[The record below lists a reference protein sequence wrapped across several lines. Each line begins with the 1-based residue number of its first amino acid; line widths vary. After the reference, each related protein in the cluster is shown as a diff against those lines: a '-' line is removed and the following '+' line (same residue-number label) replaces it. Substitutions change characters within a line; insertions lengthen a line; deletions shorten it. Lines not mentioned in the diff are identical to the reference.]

1 MESQRVS
8 ILLVDDRPENL
19 ISLRAVLDN
28 PEYRLVSASSGND
41 ALRALLNEDFALI
54 LMDVQMPGLDGFET
68 AGLIKMRDRSRN
80 IPIIF
85 VTALSKD
92 EPFVYKGYSVGAVDY
107 IFKPFDPKILRSK
120 VSVFADLH
128 RMKLQ
133 ISRDAELIRKQEG
146 AEREKELAEHELIS
160 LRRQQEASLRYR
172 DLVEGFHDGIV
183 WVSNAQFETDK
194 SHFSFVS
201 PQVLRITGFEV
212 SEWMDGES
220 FLKTHT
226 PEEDFKKFHSALGKS
241 IESGIDE
248 SVEHR
253 FVCRDGRL
261 VWFKTSFRR
270 ANSDG
275 RPEIRGLSVDITK
288 VKFAEETAQ
297 AAVKLRDDFLS
308 IASHELKTPL
318 TPLRLQIQ
326 LLKRNLERDPA
337 LTNIMTRC
345 YKSIESSVKQVDR
358 LAKLVDELLDVSRIN
373 AGQMQIEREE
383 FDLRD
388 MVRENLLRF
397 KDEIS
402 DAGCALDI
410 HLPYSVRGYWDPL
423 RIEQVFVNVL
433 TNAIK
438 YGRGKPIRVSLEK
451 DCDRVT
457 LKIVDHG
464 IGIGKEDSGRIFNRF
479 ERAVSPSEFG
489 GLGLG
494 LFIVTQ
500 ILEAHDGK
508 ISLQSEVGLGSD
520 FSIELPLVQAS
531 PGMPVSS
538 ESPKSLKSLKS
549 NDKNELAENI

>member
-1 MESQRVS
+1 LTDLQKVS
-8 ILLVDDRPENL
+8 ILLVDDRSENL

-28 PEYRLVSASSGND
+28 SEYRLVSASSGND
-41 ALRALLNEDFALI
+41 ALRALLKEDFALI

-68 AGLIKMRDRSRN
+68 AGLIKMRERSKN

-120 VSVFADLH
+120 VAVFADLH
-128 RMKLQ
+128 RMKIQ
-133 ISRDAELIRKQEG
+133 IQHDAELLRKQEG
-146 AEREKELAEHELIS
+146 IEREKELAEQELLS

-172 DLVEGFHDGIV
+172 DLVEGIHDGIV
-183 WVSNAQFETDK
+183 WVSEAKEDSN
-194 SHFSFVS
+194 HFTFVS
-201 PQVLRITGFEV
+201 PQVQRITGFEA
-212 SEWMDGES
+212 SEWMEGDS
-220 FLKTHT
+220 FLKQRT
-226 PEEDFKKFHSALGKS
+226 PEEDYKDFHASFLEAA
-241 IESGIDE
+241 ESGTDE

-253 FVCRDGRL
+253 FLCRDGRT

-270 ANSDG
+270 ANSEG
-275 RPEIRGLSVDITK
+275 RPEVRGLSVDITQTK
-288 VKFAEETAQ
+288 NAEEVAQ

-326 LLKRNLERDPA
+326 LLKRNLEKDPA
-337 LTNIMTRC
+337 FASAMTRC

-383 FDLRD
+383 FDLSEMIRD
-388 MVRENLLRF
+388 NLLRF

-402 DAGCALDI
+402 DAGCVLDAK
-410 HLPYSVRGYWDPL
+410 LPYAVRGYWDPM

-438 YGRGKPIRVSLEK
+438 YGRGKPIRISLEK
-451 DCDRVT
+451 NADRVI
-457 LKIVDHG
+457 LKITDHG
-464 IGIGKEDSGRIFNRF
+464 IGISAADSDRIFNRF

-494 LFIVTQ
+494 LFIVSQ
-500 ILEAHDGK
+500 ILEAHEGK
-508 ISLQSEVGLGSD
+508 ITLKSKLGSGSE
-520 FSIELPLVQAS
+520 FSIELPLVQAA
-531 PGMPVSS
+531 PGMPISS
-538 ESPKSLKSLKS
+538 NKTDEMGK
-549 NDKNELAENI
+549 LADHH

>member
-1 MESQRVS
+1 MESLKVS

-28 PEYRLVSASSGND
+28 PDYRLVSASSGND

-68 AGLIKMRDRSRN
+68 AGLIKMRNRSKN

-92 EPFVYKGYSVGAVDY
+92 EPFVYKGYSAGAVDY

-120 VSVFADLH
+120 VAVFADLH
-128 RMKLQ
+128 RMKIQ
-133 ISRDAELIRKQEG
+133 IQRDADLIRKQEG
-146 AEREKELAEHELIS
+146 IEREKELAEQEIKS

-172 DLVEGFHDGIV
+172 DLVEGIHDGIV
-183 WVSNAQFETDK
+183 WVLETAVPGRE
-194 SHFSFVS
+194 SQFSFVS
-201 PQVLRITGFEV
+201 PQVQRITGFEV
-212 SEWMDGES
+212 SEWMGGAES
-220 FLKTHT
+220 FLKSRT
-226 PEEDFKKFHSALGKS
+226 PEDDYLDFKQALKSATDRGLDG
-241 IESGIDE
+241 

-253 FVCRDGRL
+253 FICRDGQT
-261 VWFKTSFRR
+261 VWLKTSLRR
-270 ANSDG
+270 ANSEG
-275 RPEIRGLSVDITK
+275 IPEIRGLSVDITRTK
-288 VKFAEETAQ
+288 NAEEVAQ

-326 LLKRNLERDPA
+326 LLKRNLEKDPA
-337 LTNIMTRC
+337 FNQVMSRC
-345 YKSIESSVKQVDR
+345 SKSIESSVKQVDR

-383 FDLRD
+383 FDLRE
-388 MVRENLLRF
+388 MIRENLLRF
-397 KDEIS
+397 KDEIA
-402 DAGCALDI
+402 DAGCVLDV
-410 HLPYSVRGYWDPL
+410 HLPYAVKGYWDPL

-438 YGRGKPIRVSLEK
+438 YGRGKPIQIKLEK
-451 DCDRVT
+451 TNDRVT
-457 LKIVDHG
+457 LKIADHG
-464 IGIGKEDSGRIFNRF
+464 IGICPEDCVRIFNRF

-494 LFIVTQ
+494 LFIVSQ
-500 ILEAHDGK
+500 IMEAHEGK
-508 ISLQSEVGLGSD
+508 INLKSELGQGSE
-520 FSIELPLVQAS
+520 FSIELPLVQAA
-531 PGMPVSS
+531 PGIAVSS
-538 ESPKSLKSLKS
+538 S
-549 NDKNELAENI
+549 NSKLGKFAENT

>member
-1 MESQRVS
+1 MESQKVS

-28 PEYRLVSASSGND
+28 PDYRLVSVSSGND
-41 ALRALLNEDFALI
+41 ALRALLNEDFGLI

-68 AGLIKMRDRSRN
+68 AGLIKMRDRSKN

-107 IFKPFDPKILRSK
+107 ILKPFDPKILRSK
-120 VSVFADLH
+120 VAVFADLH

-133 ISRDAELIRKQEG
+133 IQQNSELLRKQESI
-146 AEREKELAEHELIS
+146 EREKELAEQELVS

-172 DLVEGFHDGIV
+172 DLVEGIHDGIV
-183 WVSNAQFETDK
+183 WVSEAHISSEPSRFT
-194 SHFSFVS
+194 FVS
-201 PQVLRITGFEV
+201 PQVQRITGFEV
-212 SEWMDGES
+212 SEWMEGES
-220 FLKTHT
+220 FLKART
-226 PEEDFKKFHSALGKS
+226 PLEDYKEFHASFR
-241 IESGIDE
+241 ESVERGIDE

-253 FVCRDGRL
+253 FLCQDGRT
-261 VWFKTSFRR
+261 VWLKTSFRR
-270 ANSDG
+270 ANSEG
-275 RPEIRGLSVDITK
+275 RPEIRGLSVDITQ
-288 VKFAEETAQ
+288 VKNAEEMAQ

-337 LTNIMTRC
+337 FNHMMSRC
-345 YKSIESSVKQVDR
+345 YKSIESSIKQVDR

-383 FDLRD
+383 FDLRE

-402 DAGCALDI
+402 DAGCILDVD
-410 HLPYSVRGYWDPL
+410 LPYEVKGHWDPL
-423 RIEQVFVNVL
+423 RIEQVFVNIL

-438 YGRGKPIRVSLEK
+438 YGRGKPIRIALTKNSEK
-451 DCDRVT
+451 VV
-457 LKIVDHG
+457 LKIADQG
-464 IGIGKEDSGRIFNRF
+464 IGISKEDKDRIFNRF

-500 ILEAHDGK
+500 ILEAHEGK
-508 ISLQSEVGLGSD
+508 ISLKSEIGEGSE
-520 FSIELPLVQAS
+520 FSVELPLIQAS
-531 PGMPVSS
+531 PGMSISS
-538 ESPKSLKSLKS
+538 EKGAHARQTPRLHL
-549 NDKNELAENI
+549 